1 VRFRLWHHGS
11 FMSNVEYIP
20 IRTSG
25 NAVVLGVIVL
35 GPWQR
40 LCRFLKK
47 P

>member
-1 VRFRLWHHGS
+1 MRFRVWHHDS
-11 FMSNVEYIP
+11 LMSNVEYIP

-40 LCRFLKK
+40 LLRFLKQL
-47 P
+47 

>member
-1 VRFRLWHHGS
+1 
-11 FMSNVEYIP
+11 MSNVEYIP

-25 NAVVLGVIVL
+25 NAVVLGVIVV

-40 LCRFLKK
+40 LRRFLKK